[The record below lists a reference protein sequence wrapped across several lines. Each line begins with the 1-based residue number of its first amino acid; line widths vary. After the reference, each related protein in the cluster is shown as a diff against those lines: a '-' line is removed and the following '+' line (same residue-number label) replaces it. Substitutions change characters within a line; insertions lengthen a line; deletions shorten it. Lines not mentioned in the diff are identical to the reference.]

1 MARKTSRPTARCPL
15 GVNGGE
21 YPHWSI
27 TQICS
32 LAVKLGAEFVELPVR
47 RVIGTGPQAVLKEIR
62 RRGLGIH
69 IGAMVSELADAFV
82 VAHAV
87 GAPLIV
93 AVDDA
98 IERAEL
104 SRGQTSRPSGSS
116 SSGSWTSRRIAR
128 SASPWRTP
136 SSGSRGCRRTS

>member
-1 MARKTSRPTARCPL
+1 MGRKTSRATARCPL

-27 TQICS
+27 AQICS
-32 LAVKLGAEFVELPVR
+32 LAVKLGAEFVELPAR
-47 RVIGTGPQAVLKEIR
+47 RVIGTGPLAVLKEIR

-98 IERAEL
+98 IERTDL
-104 SRGQTSRPSGSS
+104 GRGQSVQAFRP
-116 SSGSWTSRRIAR
+116 T
-128 SASPWRTP
+128 
-136 SSGSRGCRRTS
+136 